1 MKVLLSILVGLNLA
15 ASIFII
21 IKQKSIM
28 AKIDDINALVQGI
41 NDSTNNIAADLERIA
56 GGLTG
61 GLTAAEADSVIAEL
75 QAAADKLKA
84 VADINPEP

>member
-1 MKVLLSILVGLNLA
+1 MVKLLLILNSVIL
-15 ASIFII
+15 FII
-21 IKQKSIM
+21 LKQQFKIM
-28 AKIDDINALVQGI
+28 SKLDDINALVAGI

-56 GGLTG
+56 GGLSG

-84 VADINPEP
+84 VADINPEPTV

>member
-1 MKVLLSILVGLNLA
+1 MSKL
-15 ASIFII
+15 
-21 IKQKSIM
+21 
-28 AKIDDINALVQGI
+28 DDINALVAGI

-56 GGLTG
+56 GGLSG

-84 VADINPEP
+84 VADINPEPTV